1 MAGKDR
7 IQVAVFYAGLKD
19 KKDSLQLKTIDNR
32 YEGYIRAIHCRMINF
47 LCLRIGQ
54 KKYAAIID
62 NDGLRKKDMPPSSID
77 YEGGTMADISTVGN
91 LIICK
96 DGRNRFDGISKADY
110 KNIKEY
116 IRPIE
121 KNGKKYQVLVSQVS

>member
-19 KKDSLQLKTIDNR
+19 KQDSLQLKTIDNR

-47 LCLRIGQ
+47 LCLKIGQ

-62 NDGLRKKDMPPSSID
+62 NDGLRRKSMPPSSID
-77 YEGGTMADISTVGN
+77 YEGGTIADIATVGN

-96 DGRNRFDGISKADY
+96 DGRNRFDGITKADY
-110 KNIKEY
+110 RNIKECIHLY
-116 IRPIE
+116 E
-121 KNGKKYQVLVSQVS
+121 KNGKKYQVLVSEVA